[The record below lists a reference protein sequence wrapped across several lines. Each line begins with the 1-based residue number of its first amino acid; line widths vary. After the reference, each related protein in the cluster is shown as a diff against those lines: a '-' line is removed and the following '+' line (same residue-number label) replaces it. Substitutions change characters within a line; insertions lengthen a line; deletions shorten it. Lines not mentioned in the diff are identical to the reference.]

1 MDLKFYTEAT
11 QMITTLRNNGE
22 EGLANWYNKELMN
35 CKSEDAFWRIHGGLN
50 DELFVL
56 GV

>member
-11 QMITTLRNNGE
+11 KMISTLRDNGE
-22 EGLANWYNKELMN
+22 ENLANWYNKELMN
-35 CKSEDAFWRIHGGLN
+35 CKSEKAFWRLHGGLN

-56 GV
+56 GA